1 MFQNVLLGNMV
12 PTASPPVVIVL
23 EDKLHVIRERET
35 ALHMQD
41 VQLDTKEWSVKQVRI
56 IDEGNPNDITLA
68 AGADV
73 HEDVRLT

>member
-1 MFQNVLLGNMV
+1 MFQHVLLGNMV

-23 EDKLHVIRERET
+23 EDKVHVIREWET
-35 ALHMQD
+35 ALHLQD
-41 VQLDTKEWSVKQVRI
+41 VKQDTKESSVKQVRI
-56 IDEGNPNDITLA
+56 IDEGNPNDISLP